1 MVSECVWSPLL
12 LAGFVLVRFFGDYYT
27 DLKGGGN
34 NCWVY
39 TVRAEIEGSGGDLV
53 SSLVMA

>member
-1 MVSECVWSPLL
+1 M
-12 LAGFVLVRFFGDYYT
+12 AGFVLVRFFGDYYT

>member
-1 MVSECVWSPLL
+1 M
-12 LAGFVLVRFFGDYYT
+12 AGFVLVRFFGDYYT

-39 TVRAEIEGSGGDLV
+39 TVRAEIEGLV
-53 SSLVMA
+53 ETLSAAS